1 MKYFQTMNIKISLIL
16 IYLILI
22 LFVILI
28 SGCES
33 WNIQITR
40 PGYDPGYHKQY
51 PRLPHAFALVKN
63 PHPVRYGEKSERFEL
78 RNGDCGD
85 DDCYSPR
92 YIFLIITLI
101 IISIGLFHKN
111 VGILLVGCLT
121 VKN

>member
-1 MKYFQTMNIKISLIL
+1 MNIKISLKL

-28 SGCES
+28 YGCES

-63 PHPVRYGEKSERFEL
+63 PHPVRYGEKSERFEV
-78 RNGDCGD
+78 RDGDCGD
-85 DDCYSPR
+85 SDCYNPR
-92 YIFLIITLI
+92 YRSEIFIEKRKIKARFGEDI
-101 IISIGLFHKN
+101 WYGWSFYN
-111 VGILLVGCLT
+111 GCSSRR
-121 VKN
+121 K